1 MLNRIIEKKREYVS
15 KMVLPEDVKLVK
27 RSFKKALLS
36 PNRFVALIAEVK
48 KASPSKGVIKADF
61 QPEEIAKAY
70 ERAKADCLSV
80 LTDEPFFQGKNEYLS
95 SIKREVSLPV
105 LRKDFIIDSVQVEES
120 NRIGA
125 DAILLIGEALEPEK
139 LYELYTEA
147 AEKGMDTLVEVHEEK
162 TLEGILNIFT
172 PEIIGVNNRNLKTF
186 ETSVSRTERIA
197 RMIPDGTILVSES
210 GIGIKEDLCFVKN
223 CGARAVLVGESL
235 MREASQQK
243 AVHALFGETGDE

>member
-48 KASPSKGVIKADF
+48 KAFPSKGVIKADF

-147 AEKGMDTLVEVHEEK
+147 AEKGMDALVEVHEEK

>member
-186 ETSVSRTERIA
+186 KTSVSRTERIA

>member
-70 ERAKADCLSV
+70 ERANADCLSV

-95 SIKREVSLPV
+95 SIKREVSIPV
-105 LRKDFIIDSVQVEES
+105 LRKDFIIDSLQVEES

-125 DAILLIGEALEPEK
+125 DAILLIGEALEPQK

-147 AEKGMDTLVEVHEEK
+147 AEKGMDALVEVHEEK

-186 ETSVSRTERIA
+186 ETSVSQTEWIA
-197 RMIPDGTILVSES
+197 RMIPDGTVLVSES
-210 GIGIKEDLCFVKN
+210 GIGKKEDLCFVKK

-243 AVHALFGETGDE
+243 AIHALFGETGDE

>member
-147 AEKGMDTLVEVHEEK
+147 AEKGMDALVEVHEEK